1 MKQITFANQ
10 WGYPDIH
17 ITREF
22 CKKFIQIRSESH
34 KKDTYDFFC
43 FKDPDLLI
51 DVCPIKISNAEWDST
66 KIFFEKGDRIIINAH
81 HSFAS
86 KLLNENEKNRF
97 NLTYKLFD
105 YLFQEILKTK
115 IPAKENFIPSIDY
128 GSFCCILPVYLNE
141 KKLED
146 KHCVLVDNSFSEYDF
161 GDSVE
166 YSNLIKNLAK
176 KHKNSIIFITENDKD
191 LESLDNVI
199 SLKKVFPFFSNTN
212 ETSWLSR
219 QCNVIIGKTK
229 DYFSASLVKEN
240 INDPNK
246 TFINI
251 IEDEEDILIPE
262 SLFKAKFLKVNQSEV
277 KNINE
282 IL

>member
-1 MKQITFANQ
+1 M
-10 WGYPDIH
+10 
-17 ITREF
+17 
-22 CKKFIQIRSESH
+22 
-34 KKDTYDFFC
+34 
-43 FKDPDLLI
+43 
-51 DVCPIKISNAEWDST
+51 
-66 KIFFEKGDRIIINAH
+66 
-81 HSFAS
+81 
-86 KLLNENEKNRF
+86 
-97 NLTYKLFD
+97 
-105 YLFQEILKTK
+105 
-115 IPAKENFIPSIDY
+115 
-128 GSFCCILPVYLNE
+128 
-141 KKLED
+141 
-146 KHCVLVDNSFSEYDF
+146 LVDNSFSEYDF

-166 YSNLIKNLAK
+166 YSNLIKNLAR
-176 KHKNSIIFITENDKD
+176 KHKNSIIFVTENDKD

-262 SLFKAKFLKVNQSEV
+262 SLFKAKFLRVNQSEV